1 MNYFLKSIK
10 AIETN
15 NEIDAFIANH
25 VKYLDDIA
33 NEVNIS
39 LRFVVIQAKLHLP
52 FYQDLQDSDFILKDL
67 KDKIVSISR
76 DYKRIYNDMVSQTGV
91 LQHSKTAILKGKAD
105 DIRIIDGNCTK
116 RLFLKTVDPKIEGL
130 FNNHLHYIRFNRQD
144 SIVCLGLFLEG
155 YNIPFAIASFS
166 YCKRAYQIDALNV
179 YMESDISS
187 NLILSM
193 TRAFAFDNCPKNSM
207 SKLFNLSCVFLKK
220 ETNAKFI
227 VTAVNPFLGFSGGV
241 FFGSSFYPYAYSP
254 MEYWYDEFGYYTTRN
269 NGKQRQKQA
278 TPPIMWLVC
287 GLDKH
292 ARKRLEYLANHDAK
306 IMQVSHKDYGS

>member
-10 AIETN
+10 SIETN

-67 KDKIVSISR
+67 KDKIVS
-76 DYKRIYNDMVSQTGV
+76 
-91 LQHSKTAILKGKAD
+91 TAILKGKAD

-179 YMESDISS
+179 YMESNISS

-278 TPPIMWLVC
+278 TPPIMWLAC

-306 IMQVSHKDYGS
+306 IIQVSHKDYGS